1 MKVENLEIHKVIPY
15 FNNPRKNMAI
25 EKVAM
30 SIKEYGFQ
38 QPIVVDNNMS
48 IIVGHTRYEAA
59 KSLNLEK
66 IPVVIANIS
75 HEKAKAYRIADNKT
89 NESSIWDYP
98 LLNKEFSD
106 LMDAN
111 FDLEKTGFDED
122 ELEKIITHHK
132 DDENAEFPNIEDI
145 QTRDFE
151 EMTFILSIE
160 QGKFIKDFL
169 TFFKSNFDV
178 TDEKNTNSNGNALYI
193 ALKNFS
199 ESIDK
204 K

>member
-1 MKVENLEIHKVIPY
+1 MKVENLEIDKVIPY
-15 FNNPRKNMAI
+15 FNNPRKNMAV

-38 QPIVVDNNMS
+38 QPIVVDNKMS

>member
-1 MKVENLEIHKVIPY
+1 MKVENLEIDKVFPY
-15 FNNPRKNMAI
+15 FNNPRKNMAV

>member
-1 MKVENLEIHKVIPY
+1 MKVENLEIDKVIPY
-15 FNNPRKNMAI
+15 FNNPRKNMAV

-66 IPVVIANIS
+66 IPVVVANIS

>member
-1 MKVENLEIHKVIPY
+1 MKVENLQIDKVIPY
-15 FNNPRKNMAI
+15 FNNPRKNMAV

-122 ELEKIITHHK
+122 ELEKIIIHHK

>member
-1 MKVENLEIHKVIPY
+1 MKVENLEIDKVIPY
-15 FNNPRKNMAI
+15 FNNPRKNMAV

-98 LLNKEFSD
+98 L
-106 LMDAN
+106 
-111 FDLEKTGFDED
+111 
-122 ELEKIITHHK
+122 
-132 DDENAEFPNIEDI
+132 
-145 QTRDFE
+145 
-151 EMTFILSIE
+151 
-160 QGKFIKDFL
+160 
-169 TFFKSNFDV
+169 
-178 TDEKNTNSNGNALYI
+178 
-193 ALKNFS
+193 
-199 ESIDK
+199 
-204 K
+204 

>member
-1 MKVENLEIHKVIPY
+1 MKVENLEIDKVIPY
-15 FNNPRKNMAI
+15 FNNPRKNMAV

-48 IIVGHTRYEAA
+48 IIVGHTRFEAA

-89 NESSIWDYP
+89 NENSIWDYP

-169 TFFKSNFDV
+169 TFFKNNFDV

>member
-1 MKVENLEIHKVIPY
+1 MKVENLEIDKVIPY
-15 FNNPRKNMAI
+15 FNNPRKNMAV

-59 KSLNLEK
+59 KSLNLQK

-160 QGKFIKDFL
+160 QGKFIKNFL

>member
-1 MKVENLEIHKVIPY
+1 MKVENLEIDKVIPY
-15 FNNPRKNMAI
+15 FNNPRKNMAV

-59 KSLNLEK
+59 KSLNLQK

>member
-1 MKVENLEIHKVIPY
+1 MKVENLEIDKVIPY
-15 FNNPRKNMAI
+15 FNNPRKNMAV

-89 NESSIWDYP
+89 NENSIWDYP

-132 DDENAEFPNIEDI
+132 DDESAEFPNIEDI

-151 EMTFILSIE
+151 EMTFILSTE
-160 QGKFIKDFL
+160 QAKFIRDFL

-178 TDEKNTNSNGNALYI
+178 TDDKNTNSNGNAIYKAI
-193 ALKNFS
+193 KNFS

>member
-1 MKVENLEIHKVIPY
+1 MKVENLEIDKVIPY
-15 FNNPRKNMAI
+15 FNNPRKNMAV

-38 QPIVVDNNMS
+38 QPIVVDNNMN
-48 IIVGHTRYEAA
+48 IIVGHTRFEAA

>member
-1 MKVENLEIHKVIPY
+1 MKVENLEIDKVIPY
-15 FNNPRKNMAI
+15 FNNPRKNMAV

-59 KSLNLEK
+59 KSLNLKK

-122 ELEKIITHHK
+122 ELEKIITYHK

>member
-1 MKVENLEIHKVIPY
+1 MKVENLEIDKVIPY
-15 FNNPRKNMAI
+15 FNNPRKNMAV

-59 KSLNLEK
+59 KSINLEK

>member
-1 MKVENLEIHKVIPY
+1 MKVENLEIDKVIPY
-15 FNNPRKNMAI
+15 FNNPRKNMAV

-30 SIKEYGFQ
+30 SLKEYGFQ

>member
-1 MKVENLEIHKVIPY
+1 MKVENLQIDKVIPY
-15 FNNPRKNMAI
+15 FNNPRKNMAV

>member
-1 MKVENLEIHKVIPY
+1 MKVENLEIDKVIPY
-15 FNNPRKNMAI
+15 FNNPRKNMAV

-122 ELEKIITHHK
+122 ELEKIIIHHK
-132 DDENAEFPNIEDI
+132 DDENAEFPSIEDI

-169 TFFKSNFDV
+169 TFFKRNFDV

>member
-1 MKVENLEIHKVIPY
+1 MKVENLEIDKVIPY
-15 FNNPRKNMAI
+15 FNNPRKNMAV

-132 DDENAEFPNIEDI
+132 DDENAEFPSIEDI

>member
-1 MKVENLEIHKVIPY
+1 MKVENLEIDKVIPY
-15 FNNPRKNMAI
+15 FNNPRKNMAV

-132 DDENAEFPNIEDI
+132 HDENAEFPNIEDI

>member
-1 MKVENLEIHKVIPY
+1 MKVENLEIDKVIPY
-15 FNNPRKNMAI
+15 FNNPRKNMAV

-151 EMTFILSIE
+151 EMTFILTIE

>member
-1 MKVENLEIHKVIPY
+1 MKVENLEIDKVIPY
-15 FNNPRKNMAI
+15 FNNPRKNMAV

-160 QGKFIKDFL
+160 QGKFIKNFL

>member
-1 MKVENLEIHKVIPY
+1 MKVENLEIDKVIPY
-15 FNNPRKNMAI
+15 FNNPRKNMAV

-169 TFFKSNFDV
+169 TFFKNNFDV
-178 TDEKNTNSNGNALYI
+178 TDEINTNSNGNALYI

>member
-1 MKVENLEIHKVIPY
+1 MKVENLEIDKVIPY
-15 FNNPRKNMAI
+15 FNNPRKNMAV